1 MSKVNLEIR
10 VDGKLSDG
18 TLSEIIRN
26 IVEHVENENK
36 FWQTEGMLDEN
47 QEVSVT
53 VIDEALLDIG
63 TDAIEGAMEA
73 LRGIQK
79 EGDAYRAYDEP
90 MDVYDALESQGLVDS
105 KRHTSRMMWLGT
117 SYTLT
122 PKGEEVLRRHAKE
135 GHDG

>member
-10 VDGKLSDG
+10 VDGKLSDE
-18 TLSEIIRN
+18 TLSEIIGN

-36 FWQTEGMLDEN
+36 FWQTEGMLAEN

-53 VIDEALLDIG
+53 VIDEALSGIG
-63 TDAIEGAMEA
+63 TDAIEGAMGA

-79 EGDAYRAYDEP
+79 DGDAYRAYDEP

>member
-1 MSKVNLEIR
+1 MCKVNLEIQ
-10 VDGKLSDG
+10 VDGNVSDAVF
-18 TLSEIIRN
+18 SEIIGN

-36 FWQTEGMLDEN
+36 FWQTEGMLAEN

-53 VIDEALLDIG
+53 VINESLLGIG

-79 EGDAYRAYDEP
+79 EGDAYCAYDES
-90 MDVYDALESQGLVDS
+90 MDVYDALESQGLVES

-122 PKGEEVLRRHAKE
+122 PKGEALLRSHVE
-135 GHDG
+135 